1 MVVGPCLAS
10 LAECSFCFEP
20 GVCGTASVVS
30 NFGVGYVTSEEQVSL
45 IIGTKRP
52 GIILMHIYAW
62 ICMFAITLVISKACF
77 AFCCAPRSLQTSL
90 FLFSFLPGWCLLQYI
105 TYEHYIYS
113 FHLALTSTTSR
124 GLRTLV
130 YILDW
135 CCIQVCVTYHVVY
148 LRHLHTMQISER
160 KLVSSNPIVYGD
172 FIEALTSSA
181 WFCLF
186 FKYYPYMY
194 FGTMLTRRASTLT
207 VLGFKTFHLLL
218 LIARTLRSF
227 NLAGPRPD
235 HCDHQPV
242 VVLVQYTSIL

>member
-1 MVVGPCLAS
+1 MPFMQLQGCPSWTSAPMSSTHQTYSFVLKIWMYSPEAAVVGPCLAS
-10 LAECSFCFEP
+10 LAECSFCLNLGPMEP
-20 GVCGTASVVS
+20 PRWYQILGWVMLRAK
-30 NFGVGYVTSEEQVSL
+30 SEVSL
-45 IIGTKRP
+45 IIGTKKP
-52 GIILMHIYAW
+52 GTIMMHIHAW
-62 ICMFAITLVISKACF
+62 ICMFAISLVISKACF
-77 AFCCAPRSLQTSL
+77 AFCCAPRPLQTSL
-90 FLFSFLPGWCLLQYI
+90 FLFSFLPGWWSLQYI

-124 GLRTLV
+124 GLRTLA
-130 YILDW
+130 YILDC

-194 FGTMLTRRASTLT
+194 FGTM
-207 VLGFKTFHLLL
+207 
-218 LIARTLRSF
+218 
-227 NLAGPRPD
+227 
-235 HCDHQPV
+235 
-242 VVLVQYTSIL
+242 